1 MSFTSN
7 YLALRKERN
16 SGEIARHNTAAAPSG
31 AAAVAATNTVTG
43 YYSRP
48 DSTEEDTK
56 LRHEVDSRNT
66 EMVKSRLGAGQTAKA
81 LRDTQQALAFLEQ
94 RGKRM
99 SESGA
104 GEDALTQLQEQYNS
118 LYKKYRTQ
126 RLQNAAAIDGY
137 NRSISAYK
145 QSVAAYQ
152 KFRAEQAAALKQWRG
167 TIRDGDSIQ
176 TELAALESQIEAQRE
191 ADRAAR
197 PEKYEAVQDEK
208 TWYEKLAVY
217 LGGVQYISLP
227 TYTNNKSGG
236 SESVSAE
243 LQALLDKQALLKE
256 EYDWSQYYKYADL
269 KDAADFAE
277 KSQYVSTA
285 NGQKRSAM
293 DIMLDNYSNDAS
305 SGYDDPLY
313 EYINGNKDAG
323 AFLSNKGATYYG
335 SDNAIG
341 EAWGRATENES
352 QSQQMT
358 EDEIAIFNYLYAT
371 QGKDA
376 AHSYYDHL
384 QSDLNYRKRANEEAE
399 WAEYAKD
406 KPIAANVF
414 SVAIKPADIL
424 SSVSQIADYVT
435 SGEIDENASYNKPV
449 HVSNA
454 IRNKT
459 TQDLRNNYGEGAVFA
474 YQTTMSIA
482 DQVAR
487 AFASGGNSTVY
498 GAIMASSIFS
508 DTIVSAKDRGLSD
521 NQAVGL
527 GVVSAAAEFVTEKFS
542 LRVLLDKTSLGKS
555 AVGYILKNVLAE
567 GSEEGASTLINT
579 MADILISKEKSQW
592 QTAINAYKADGK
604 TEGQAFGLA
613 LRDQVLVLVF
623 DVLGGAISGGVMAG
637 GNVGINATGN
647 KLQQSQRSQN
657 PLKTQAKTF
666 QETAQQQATEKLS
679 GKKAVQAGKESVTA
693 ATERQDDDSTIN
705 PFHAEIQRQ
714 IHGEPQTGD
723 NMIGGINNGN
733 EAEGNR
739 VLDGGS
745 QWGVGTGTGEQA
757 GRLEQSAKGSR
768 RASQQRRTASARQSV
783 VNAQQLETVSSL
795 DVGVSRGTEDK
806 TLRVMPE
813 NLWDDEMRATAE
825 AVHSRTGKA
834 TTFVVGGI
842 LVNSSDGPRLA
853 NGVWTPN
860 GIIIQADHMRAAVG
874 QIADHEVFHDMSRRT
889 PGLVREIEDNI
900 HSKLGE
906 SELAQTVDDYIRN
919 LRGTFDLPEDATQE
933 QIDAAALA
941 VLEEIWAD
949 AYAEVNRFGADTVQ
963 FAEGVREV
971 VNDHVQPVAQDEG
984 SNTEQTT
991 GPPVEQKGEQ
1001 FAIETLPDGKKY
1013 VRADRQVIFGN
1024 DPESWN
1030 EQIEDYINGKIRK
1043 GENVTLVA
1051 ENGDVLTLT
1060 SQTAGK
1066 LADNHNSHGAT
1077 LADDEYYVKAN
1088 AAVHIDELAQVST
1101 DEPGVTRSDVD
1112 ARHGAF
1118 ASGGWTYRTA
1128 YFRDFDGKYYRLR
1141 ISVANGKNGNVVYNI
1156 GDIKERSFP
1165 TINGSSAKGSAL
1177 GGKTSSEKMIPQNES
1192 AVKDKFS
1199 IDADSDVSQAE
1210 ERRKPLTPDDLKAV
1224 PEYKPGSAKRTES
1237 ELPDGYDSAKDFTA
1251 DWERRAAKAKAERMR
1266 NVSKEDFAG
1275 TPALQKL
1282 GVKVENGV
1290 GLYRMVKQL
1299 IANDRS
1305 AKMIRKEARRAE
1317 RRLAATEAERNF
1329 ASGISAGI
1337 YHEADIPSSMDAEKV
1352 LELADYYWAEKAL
1365 ASDMIRQQ
1373 RVEIN
1378 KGLSEKME
1386 RIMRK
1391 VDDSK
1396 VKLPSGFTLNHRT
1409 PTRNMISIFG
1419 DEIGK
1424 ELNAFLF
1431 DPVAVNEAERFR
1443 FVNRMYDQVRTF
1455 EDSGGKQSKL
1465 NKEER
1470 ALVQQMIEGKAAEEM
1485 IAGMEM
1491 AEAIRNAG
1499 HNIHNGE
1506 DAADTSREFSLNSEE
1521 RKLAVQYSRWLQ
1533 TKEML
1538 ESEKVDSVKVDNAVQ
1553 KYVELFDQFYDA
1565 INDFLVA
1572 HGYEPIGFIKGYTPH
1587 LQPESNQN
1595 MLNKALKYMGISP
1608 DVSALPSSIAGLT
1621 KNFKPNKRWN
1631 PYFLHRTSDV
1641 TQYDIATAFESY
1653 VDYMSDVLYHTDD
1666 IMRVRQA
1673 VNYFRKTYAPDNIR
1687 ENLEWIAELRYGSVE
1702 EKANFLRDQGEVSR
1716 ASFLSEDDVN
1726 RAMDEY
1732 VDKQYSDIQNTT
1744 KYSDM
1749 VVWMDDYANKLAGKQ
1764 LTADRSM
1771 ERTAGR
1777 MSLNVASKL
1786 TRCFARAQVAGN
1798 LSSALNQT
1806 AQIPQI
1812 VAENGLKN
1820 TAFAFKDVVAGRLQ
1834 KASWIQESDYLT
1846 EKKGIHYVVSTPGEM
1861 VTEAMFKP
1869 LEFVDSF
1876 VATLAVRGRYLK
1888 EVAAGKSHKEAM
1900 RAADTFGR
1908 NVMGSRAKGTI
1919 PLAFQQKDIV
1929 SQMLH
1934 TFQVEAANSWE
1945 HLVVDL
1951 PKDFRQIETEK
1962 GKKAAMA
1969 ALAGVIVKM
1978 LLAAFL
1984 LNRVDEEL
1992 YGGTPAPYDLLGL
2005 SANFIA
2011 SGEGLS
2017 TNEWIR
2023 TVIDNGWADLTG
2035 ERLFDTDASSL
2046 DGEFNWAAAFEDAG
2060 YNIGSDIPYLRNA
2073 MALLGWGDETLPMI
2087 DLPGAI
2093 SGISDAAVND
2103 GLLSYEMGRQLLG
2116 IAGDIL
2122 PGGRQIEKTVQGLEA
2137 VARGGK
2143 YKGVGDNARLQYPV
2157 EGTVGNVIKA
2167 LLFGDSALSEK
2178 NAFYASELT
2187 GLSAKQTQVYEILV
2201 SGGADAS
2208 EVYNAIQE
2216 YRAADNDEAL
2226 TSYERGKKKRD
2237 IIQDLN
2243 ISDQQKL
2250 EMYFGLTGAES
2261 TVEKFRAL
2269 MDQGMSW
2276 DKVMDAYD
2284 KYSEIDGE
2292 EISATEKATRFA
2304 KWVDGQAYTHEQA
2317 EEVKNQFQYWNH
2329 LPAEA
2334 GRYEGFVDSGLS
2346 TEDAYGLTEELEKL
2360 EPQEG
2365 KTQVSDVQRWRT
2377 CVDFS
2382 TNEGVQLSALSSI
2395 MDPDPYAKVVLAY
2408 EMGIP
2413 PDAYVGYYE
2422 IRVKYDADKNGSY
2435 TQKEVKNAIDS
2446 MSSYRLTQKQ
2456 KAVLWQL
2463 AIGFSS
2469 AKNNPY
2475 SSEIGQKVIDAWEKA
2490 KAEQDE
2496 EGLSF
2501 QDEIMRQI
2509 MGG

>member
-1 MSFTSN
+1 MSGSYYKRPEFGADIDNYTSR
-7 YLALRKERN
+7 LTELQAAAEQSK
-16 SGEIARHNTAAAPSG
+16 TAAEEKG
-31 AAAVAATNTVTG
+31 AA
-43 YYSRP
+43 
-48 DSTEEDTK
+48 
-56 LRHEVDSRNT
+56 L
-66 EMVKSRLGAGQTAKA
+66 SRLST
-81 LRDTQQALAFLEQ
+81 
-94 RGKRM
+94 RM
-99 SESGA
+99 
-104 GEDALTQLQEQYNS
+104 QLLQIRASKGDSAAAEKYNS
-118 LYKKYRTQ
+118 LLGQYRAA
-126 RLQNAAAIDGY
+126 RLAEKFAVNDHNKNVQAWEQAY
-137 NRSISAYK
+137 SAYEGYAK
-145 QSVAAYQ
+145 AQAAQ
-152 KFRAEQAAALKQWRG
+152 EQAWRS
-167 TIRDGDSIQ
+167 TIRDSATVKAELDAVQAQIKKLSRQDVLGKVVYVLGNAAQAAVTGGGVPAGSIQ
-176 TELAALESQIEAQRE
+176 T
-191 ADRAAR
+191 
-197 PEKYEAVQDEK
+197 PY
-208 TWYEKLAVY
+208 
-217 LGGVQYISLP
+217 G
-227 TYTNNKSGG
+227 
-236 SESVSAE
+236 AE
-243 LQALLDKQALLKE
+243 LTRLREQEKQLQE
-256 EYDWSQYYKYADL
+256 EYDWSRHYYYD
-269 KDAADFAE
+269 DMQQAADFGD
-277 KSQYVSTA
+277 KSKYVSTYRGGEQFNA
-285 NGQKRSAM
+285 MAGIYTDSGFDDIAYDYINRNETAVNRKALSDIRSNASLLG
-293 DIMLDNYSNDAS
+293 LDNSER
-305 SGYDDPLY
+305 G
-313 EYINGNKDAG
+313 
-323 AFLSNKGATYYG
+323 
-335 SDNAIG
+335 
-341 EAWGRATENES
+341 
-352 QSQQMT
+352 QMT
-358 EDEIAIFNYLYAT
+358 DEEIGIFNYVYAT
-371 QGKDA
+371 QGRDA
-376 AHSYYDHL
+376 AFQYIDYLS
-384 QSDLNYRKRANEEAE
+384 SDLNARQRAADEAQ
-399 WAEYAKD
+399 WAQWTKE
-406 KPIAANVF
+406 KPVAMSAL
-414 SVAIKPADIL
+414 SVAMSPLKGL
-424 SSVSQIADYVT
+424 SYIGQTADYF
-435 SGEIDENASYNKPV
+435 SDGKIDQNAGYNKFSYLNSAV
-449 HVSNA
+449 RNQVSEDIKGSIKSEFWGNV
-454 IRNKT
+454 
-459 TQDLRNNYGEGAVFA
+459 GSFG
-474 YQTTMSIA
+474 YQTAMSMA
-482 DQVAR
+482 DFLTTTLV
-487 AFASGGNSTVY
+487 SGGNKALALGIMSSGAAADTV
-498 GAIMASSIFS
+498 I
-508 DTIVSAKDRGLSD
+508 DAKDRGLSD
-521 NQAVGL
+521 GQAFAL
-527 GVVSAAAEFVTEKFS
+527 GTIAGAAEALTERKSLSSLLDLSKLEKSAA
-542 LRVLLDKTSLGKS
+542 
-555 AVGYILKNVLAE
+555 GYVLKNMWD
-567 GSEEGASTLINT
+567 EGAEEVTSSLINT
-579 MADILISKEKSQW
+579 MADVLISKDKSQW
-592 QTAINAYKADGK
+592 QMAIDAHKANGK
-604 TEGQAFGLA
+604 TDGQAFGLA
-613 LRDQVLVLVF
+613 LGEQALALGTDF
-623 DVLGGAISGGVMAG
+623 LGGLISGGVMAG
-637 GNVGINATGN
+637 GNVAINKVGSAVQQQISGKLAVEKPMQVGGENAT
-647 KLQQSQRSQN
+647 STAE
-657 PLKTQAKTF
+657 TQTNA
-666 QETAQQQATEKLS
+666 
-679 GKKAVQAGKESVTA
+679 
-693 ATERQDDDSTIN
+693 DSAN
-705 PFHAEIQRQ
+705 PFHTEIQRQ
-714 IHGEPQTGD
+714 IHGGQQTGD

-733 EAEGNR
+733 ETEGNR
-739 VLDGGS
+739 VLDGGG
-745 QWGVGTGTGEQA
+745 QRDVGAGAGEQA
-757 GRLEQSAKGSR
+757 GRLEQSAKGGR
-768 RASQQRRTASARQSV
+768 QASQQRRTASARQSA

-795 DVGVSRGTEDK
+795 DVGVSRGTDDK
-806 TLRVMPE
+806 TLRVMSE

-825 AVHSRTGKA
+825 AVHSRTGKT

-842 LVNSSDGPRLA
+842 LVNSNDGPRLA

-860 GIIIQADHMRAAVG
+860 GIIIQADHMRVAVG

-906 SELAQTVDDYIRN
+906 SELAQTVDDYTRN
-919 LRGTFDLPEDATQE
+919 LRGTFDLSEDATQE

-949 AYAEVNRFGADTVQ
+949 AYAEVNRFRADATQFTESVQ
-963 FAEGVREV
+963 EV
-971 VNDHVQPVAQDEG
+971 VRDRVQPVVHNER
-984 SNTEQTT
+984 SNSEQTT
-991 GPPVEQKGEQ
+991 GPPSEQEEQ
-1001 FAIETLPDGKKY
+1001 FAIETTPDGKKY

-1024 DPESWN
+1024 DPESWS

-1043 GENVTLVA
+1043 GENVSLVA
-1051 ENGDVLTLT
+1051 ENGDVLTIT
-1060 SQTAGK
+1060 AQTAGK
-1066 LADNHNSHGAT
+1066 LADNHSGHGTT
-1077 LADDEYYVKAN
+1077 LNDEDFAVKAS
-1088 AAVHIDELAQVST
+1088 AAVHIDELAQISSRGNT
-1101 DEPGVTRSDVD
+1101 KPDKGS
-1112 ARHGAF
+1112 RHGAF
-1118 ASGGWTYRTA
+1118 ASGGWNYRTVF
-1128 YFRDFDGKYYRLR
+1128 FRDFDGKYYRLQL
-1141 ISVANGKNGNVVYNI
+1141 SVAQNASGEIVYNI
-1156 GDIKERSFP
+1156 GNIEERSFP
-1165 TINGSSAKGSAL
+1165 TVYGSSAKGSAL
-1177 GGKTSSEKMIPQNES
+1177 GGKTSSKEMVTHGETS
-1192 AVKDKFS
+1192 VKEKFS
-1199 IDADSDVSQAE
+1199 IDDSDESRPESRDRGLA
-1210 ERRKPLTPDDLKAV
+1210 PDDLKSV
-1224 PEYKPGSAKRTES
+1224 PEYKPGTSKRGEA
-1237 ELPDGYDSAKDFTA
+1237 ELPEGYGSSKEFVE
-1251 DWERRAAKAKAERMR
+1251 DWEKRAAVARTERMR
-1266 NVSKEDFAG
+1266 NVSKEDFEG
-1275 TPALQKL
+1275 TLALQKL
-1282 GVKVENGV
+1282 GVKIENGV

-1305 AKMIRKEARRAE
+1305 AKVIRKEARRAE

-1373 RVEIN
+1373 RAEIN

-1396 VKLPSGFTLNHRT
+1396 VKIPSGFTLNHRT

-1424 ELNAFLF
+1424 ELNMFLF

-1455 EDSGGKQSKL
+1455 EDSSGKQSKL

-1491 AEAIRNAG
+1491 AEAIRSAG

-1506 DAADTSREFSLNSEE
+1506 DAADASREFSLNSEE

-1538 ESEKVDSVKVDNAVQ
+1538 ESEKVDSVKVANAVQ

-1621 KNFKPNKRWN
+1621 KHFKPNKRWN
-1631 PYFLHRTSDV
+1631 PYFLHRTSDI

-1777 MSLNVASKL
+1777 MSLNVAGKL
-1786 TRCFARAQVAGN
+1786 TRWFARAQVAGN

-1820 TAFAFKDVVAGRLQ
+1820 TAFAIKDIVVGRLQ
-1834 KASWIQESDYLT
+1834 KASWIQESDYLA

-1888 EVAAGKSHKEAM
+1888 EVDAGKSHKEAM
-1900 RAADTFGR
+1900 READAFGR

-1945 HLVVDL
+1945 HLIVDM
-1951 PKDFRQIETEK
+1951 PKDFRQIEAEK
-1962 GKKAAMA
+1962 GKNAAVA
-1969 ALAGVIVKM
+1969 ALSGVIIKM

-1992 YGGTPAPYDLLGL
+1992 YGGTPAPYDVLGL

-2023 TVIDNGWADLTG
+2023 TVVDNGWENLTG
-2035 ERLFDTDASSL
+2035 DRLFDTEASAL
-2046 DGEFNWAAAFEDAG
+2046 DGGFDWTAALEDAG
-2060 YNIGSDIPYLRNA
+2060 YNIGNDIPYFRNA
-2073 MALLGWGDETLPMI
+2073 MALLGWGDETLPMV

-2103 GLLSYEMGRQLLG
+2103 GLFSYEMGRQLLG
-2116 IAGDIL
+2116 VAGDIL
-2122 PGGRQIEKTVQGLEA
+2122 PGGRQIEKTVQGIEA
-2137 VARGGK
+2137 VVRGGK
-2143 YKGVGDNARLQYPV
+2143 YKGAGDNSRLQYPV
-2157 EGTVGNVIKA
+2157 EKTVGSAIKA
-2167 LLFGDSALSEK
+2167 LLFGDAALSEK
-2178 NAFYASELT
+2178 SAFYASGLT
-2187 GLSAKQTQVYEILV
+2187 GLSAKQTQVYESLV
-2201 SGGADAS
+2201 RGGADAS

-2216 YRAADNDEAL
+2216 YRAADNDESL
-2226 TSYERGKKKRD
+2226 TSYDRGKKKRD
-2237 IIQDLN
+2237 IIRSLN
-2243 ISDQQKL
+2243 VSDQQKL

-2269 MDQGMSW
+2269 MDHGMSW
-2276 DKVMDAYD
+2276 DKVMDIYD
-2284 KYSEIDGE
+2284 KYSEIDTEG
-2292 EISATEKATRFA
+2292 ISETQKATKFA
-2304 KWVDGQAYTHEQA
+2304 KWVDEQGYA
-2317 EEVKNQFQYWNH
+2317 QEQSDEVKGQLQYWNMF
-2329 LPAEA
+2329 PAEA
-2334 GRYEGFVDSGLS
+2334 GQYEKFAGSGLS
-2346 TEDAYGLTEELEKL
+2346 AEDAFDLTSELDEL
-2360 EPQEG
+2360 IPEEG
-2365 KTQVSDVQRWRT
+2365 KTQVSDVQRWRA

-2382 TNEGVQLSALSSI
+2382 TNEGVQLSALSSV
-2395 MDPDPYAKVVLAY
+2395 MDADRFGKVVLAY
-2408 EMGIP
+2408 EMGVS

-2422 IRVKYDADKNGSY
+2422 IRVRYDADKNGAY
-2435 TQKEVKNAIDS
+2435 TQKEVKNAIDA
-2446 MSSYRLTQKQ
+2446 MVSYKLTQTQ

-2463 AIGFSS
+2463 ITGSGS

-2475 SSEIGQKVIDAWEKA
+2475 SQAIGQKVIDAWEKA
-2490 KAEQDE
+2490 KAESE
-2496 EGLSF
+2496 AEGLSF
-2501 QDEIMRQI
+2501 QEEIMRQI